1 MKKNLEQCYIIGL
14 SVRTTNENG
23 QSATDIPLLWHRFMS
38 EGIAAKIPNKAA
50 EEIYSVYTDYELDH
64 TRPYTTLLG
73 CRVTDLNHVPEGM
86 TAKVIEGGEYLELTA
101 KGKLSDNIIF
111 AEWQKIW
118 ASDLPRT
125 YQSDFEV
132 YGPKSQ
138 NPDDAEVN
146 IYLSIS

>member
-1 MKKNLEQCYIIGL
+1 MKKTIEQCYIIGL

-38 EGIAAKIPNKAA
+38 EGIAAKIPNKAGD
-50 EEIYSVYTDYELDH
+50 EIYSVYTDYELDH

-86 TAKVIEGGEYLELTA
+86 TGKVIEGGEYLELTA
-101 KGKLSDNIIF
+101 KGKLSDNIVF

-146 IYLSIS
+146 IYLSVI